1 MKKIFTLAIIA
12 LTYVTAMQAQTI
24 TINKTDGSTI
34 VLQASEINNIVFE
47 PAELTEAQKIAGTY
61 TGKDSIN
68 VGGTMPYYADAA
80 ADYVITANED
90 STINITLPEESISNT
105 AVGNLEIGSF
115 TISNIA
121 WDSNAQAFV
130 RNYSK
135 DGIKLHFKST
145 SMRMDSD
152 YALDS
157 DKCEIKVKNNGNG
170 TVTITNT
177 YQMGR
182 MPFPIYSAV
191 VPTKK

>member
-1 MKKIFTLAIIA
+1 MKKIFILAIIA
-12 LTYVTAMQAQTI
+12 LTYVAAMQAQTV

-68 VGGTMPYYADAA
+68 VGGSLPYKADTAT
-80 ADYVITANED
+80 DYVITAND
-90 STINITLPEESISNT
+90 DNTINITLPEEKFSGTMIGDLV
-105 AVGNLEIGSF
+105 VG
-115 TISNIA
+115 TYTVKNIA
-121 WDSNAQAFV
+121 WDESAQAFV

-135 DGIKLHFKST
+135 DGIKFHFKS
-145 SMRMDSD
+145 SSLDND
-152 YALDS
+152 YTLDNE
-157 DKCEIKVKNNGNG
+157 KCEIKVKSNGNG

-182 MPFPIYSAV
+182 MPFPIYSTV

>member
-12 LTYVTAMQAQTI
+12 LTYVAAMQAQTV

-68 VGGTMPYYADAA
+68 VGGMFPYYAEAEGE
-80 ADYVITANED
+80 YKITANTD
-90 STINITLPEESISNT
+90 GTINVTLPEEKFSKT
-105 AVGNLEIGSF
+105 AIGDLVVGTF
-115 TISNIA
+115 TVSNIA
-121 WDSNAQAFV
+121 WDESAQAFV

-135 DGIKLHFKST
+135 DGIKFHFKSST
-145 SMRMDSD
+145 MDDD
-152 YALDS
+152 YALDK
-157 DKCEIKVKNNGNG
+157 DNCKMTVKSNADG
-170 TVTITNT
+170 TVTVLNT

-182 MPFPIYSAV
+182 MPFPIYSTV
-191 VPTKK
+191 VVTKK

>member
-12 LTYVTAMQAQTI
+12 LTYVAAMQAQTV

-68 VGGTMPYYADAA
+68 VGGMFPYYAEAEGE
-80 ADYVITANED
+80 YKITANTD
-90 STINITLPEESISNT
+90 GTINVTLPEEKFSKT
-105 AVGNLEIGSF
+105 AIGDLVVGTF
-115 TISNIA
+115 TVSNIA
-121 WDSNAQAFV
+121 WDESAQAFV

-135 DGIKLHFKST
+135 DGIKFHFKSNT
-145 SMRMDSD
+145 MDND
-152 YALDS
+152 YALDK
-157 DKCEIKVKNNGNG
+157 DNCKMTVKSNADG
-170 TVTITNT
+170 TVTVLNT

-182 MPFPIYSAV
+182 MPFPIYSTV
-191 VPTKK
+191 VVTKK